1 MEYPIKPLCL
11 CAAFVISV
19 MMFATGCAGDNGS
32 SQSSDPS
39 TAATIM
45 SETEVT
51 STGDSSDAGITTA
64 GSTGSSSVSK
74 TTGTKTT
81 TTAKTTGTQATNPSV
96 RKKSEIGFGMYGVQP
111 NGQITP
117 EFYDFVKSDYVNTFL
132 VDGSLEIVQE
142 AAEYIAGNNSK
153 FWSMVPGL
161 YGIAG
166 LTDNWKVRIDN
177 VVDNIKACK
186 AESNWLG
193 FYLDEPMLWGL
204 TNTQL
209 NQITKYMKEKTNK
222 RIFICFSIAC
232 FYQQKWKPSNKT
244 VEEVNSSGAQYITDM
259 AYDVYEPFNADN
271 FKLYTAKLKEKV
283 GRTNVRMWY
292 VPCVMS
298 FGGTTNEDYALKHL
312 KGCFDLL
319 KQEANP
325 GGIMGYTYRA
335 FSTGDDAE
343 IGNKGLSEFIT
354 GWKSLDAEIRKIGRS
369 ICSKEAFGR

>member
-1 MEYPIKPLCL
+1 MKYPIKAVCYG
-11 CAAFVISV
+11 AALLMSIL
-19 MMFATGCAGDNGS
+19 MMATGCSGNKNS
-32 SQSSDPS
+32 SQTSDVPTTSMNTSVTEVTTASSASNSD
-39 TAATIM
+39 TAATT
-45 SETEVT
+45 SSTESRS
-51 STGDSSDAGITTA
+51 STLKSSGA
-64 GSTGSSSVSK
+64 
-74 TTGTKTT
+74 KTT
-81 TTAKTTGTQATNPSV
+81 TTAKTTSTNNPALG
-96 RKKSEIGFGMYGVQP
+96 KKSEIGFGMYGVQP

-132 VDGSLEIVQE
+132 VDGSLDILQETVQ
-142 AAEYIAGNNSK
+142 YTTGNNSK

-161 YGIAG
+161 YGVAG
-166 LTDNWKVRIDN
+166 LTDNWKVRVDSVI
-177 VVDNIKACK
+177 DNIKACK

-193 FYLDEPMLWGL
+193 FYLDEPMLWGI

-209 NQITKYMKEKTNK
+209 NQITKYMKEKANK

-244 VEEVNSSGAQYITDM
+244 VEEVNSFGAQYITDM
-259 AYDVYEPFNADN
+259 AYDVYEPFHADN
-271 FKLYTAKLKEKV
+271 FKLYTSKLKEKV
-283 GRTNVRMWY
+283 ARTNVRMWY
-292 VPCVMS
+292 VPCIMS

-354 GWKSLDAEIRKIGRS
+354 SWKSLDAEIRRIGRS